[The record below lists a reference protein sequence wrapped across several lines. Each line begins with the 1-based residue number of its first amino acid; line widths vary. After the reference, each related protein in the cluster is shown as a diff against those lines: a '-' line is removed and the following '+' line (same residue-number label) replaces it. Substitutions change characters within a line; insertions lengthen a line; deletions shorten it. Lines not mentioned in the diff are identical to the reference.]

1 MLVMNISANHRYVE
15 TLHFFELQQ
24 FSLSCENVA
33 SCLLSLRPK
42 QPPPQKK
49 TPKHLVMVLKT
60 IVSFMKPGF
69 IASTEAGY
77 RPEVSHLQM
86 LKCSLEL

>member
-24 FSLSCENVA
+24 FSVSCENAA
-33 SCLLSLRPK
+33 SYLVSLRQK
-42 QPPPQKK
+42 HPPSK
-49 TPKHLVMVLKT
+49 KHLAMVFFFFLN
-60 IVSFMKPGF
+60 VWLMKPGF
-69 IASTEAGY
+69 VATNEAGY
-77 RPEVSHLQM
+77 RPEVSLSQM